1 MKRAETVMVE
11 GFYRE
16 RFESIKRITD
26 KITSSLDIGK
36 ILEEIRDEARVIF
49 PKAREACLIMYD
61 KQAKDYM
68 RPLHCAVFK
77 DRISCRLCKKNRK
90 TVQDAISTRRWVHG
104 TYQLDAREFSEIAFP
119 IFEDEK
125 VLAVMSI
132 IAEGGTR
139 FDERDVALLQDL
151 SDLATNVIRNA
162 KRHWAVSQERLTADK
177 MLGHLEKFVPE
188 TVRKIVKRN
197 PDAPAFEKRE
207 KDVSVLFLDIA
218 GYTRMSQ
225 LLDKVKVNFI
235 IEKYFSSFLDP
246 IHQFNGDINET
257 AGDGLM
263 IIFQDSDRRTNAL
276 RAVQTAI
283 VIRDRTL
290 AINKELEDRFDPV
303 TINMG
308 INSGPALVGMTRFTG
323 SVGSRMTYTAT
334 GPVTNLAAR
343 IAGAATNGQ
352 ILLGP
357 ETVSRLGGQFS
368 LDDVGERR
376 LKNVESPVRLY
387 NLVTKGRT
395 NQPAGE
401 KGDRHDEQ
409 KGTPERFG
417 SGSQQ

>member
-1 MKRAETVMVE
+1 MVE
-11 GFYRE
+11 GSYRE
-16 RFESIKRITD
+16 RFENIKRITQ
-26 KITSSLDIGK
+26 KITSSLDIGQV
-36 ILEEIRDEARVIF
+36 LEEIRDEARVIF

-61 KQAKDYM
+61 KQAKNYM

-90 TVQDAISTRRWVHG
+90 TVQDAISTRRWVDG
-104 TYQLDAREFSEIAFP
+104 TYQLDAKDFSEIAFP

-125 VLAVMSI
+125 VLAVLSI

-151 SDLATNVIRNA
+151 SDLATNVIKNA
-162 KRHWAVSQERLTADK
+162 KRHWAVSKERLTADK

-188 TVRKIVKRN
+188 TVRKIVKKN

-207 KDVSVLFLDIA
+207 RDVSVLFLDIA

-263 IIFQDSDRRTNAL
+263 IIFQDSDHRTNASQ
-276 RAVQTAI
+276 AVQTAI
-283 VIRDRTL
+283 AIRERTL
-290 AINKELEDRFDPV
+290 TINSELEDRFDPV

-334 GPVTNLAAR
+334 GHVTNLAAR

-357 ETVSRLGGQFS
+357 ETVNRLCGQFS
-368 LDDVGERR
+368 FEDVGERR

-387 NLVTKGRT
+387 NLVTNG
-395 NQPAGE
+395 
-401 KGDRHDEQ
+401 
-409 KGTPERFG
+409 
-417 SGSQQ
+417 